1 MLRRTEG
8 ILPLKGQAT
17 RMGRTFG
24 AQDSIHQD
32 SIHQDSIHQDSIH
45 QDSIQMQRLR
55 VQSPQV
61 IRSPEGAASPN
72 SPALQGRVLE
82 GPGSHGARNISY

>member
-1 MLRRTEG
+1 MLRRAEG

-24 AQDSIHQD
+24 A
-32 SIHQDSIHQDSIH
+32 QDSIHQDSIH